1 VFVCVWCVCVCVWVG
16 GVVCVCVCVCDV
28 CVCVMCVWCG
38 VCVVWYVCVWC
49 VCGVVCVCVCVCVC
63 DVCGVVCVCVCVCV
77 CVSSGGT
84 LSVSTTIKGS
94 VFCNCNATY
103 LPCCL
108 HLSPADILCD
118 GGSLDGRLQWVLAR
132 RAFPRGTAVGAR
144 S

>member
-1 VFVCVWCVCVCVWVG
+1 VCVCVLCVCVCVWVCGVVCGCVCVWCVCVC
-16 GVVCVCVCVCDV
+16 DV
-28 CVCVMCVWCG
+28 CV
-38 VCVVWYVCVWC
+38 VWC
-49 VCGVVCVCVCVCVC
+49 VCGVVCVCVVCVCV
-63 DVCGVVCVCVCVCV
+63 VCVCVVCVCVCV